1 MFQRSVRK
9 FGPRFVRNKIKSPK
23 FFASNVEVLYNMQR
37 ISPFWVATG
46 QEIVRGKIFKFWEK
60 SGNFIWK

>member
-1 MFQRSVRK
+1 MFRRSVRK
-9 FGPRFVRNKIKSPK
+9 CGPRFVRNKIKRPK
-23 FFASNVEVLYNMQR
+23 FFASDVEVLYNMQR
-37 ISPFWVATG
+37 ISPFWIATS